1 MATATGGPLNTAKRQ
16 LSAFLCLT
24 RGMSELPS
32 LLLARQHTNA
42 LLPLLKAQLDKLS
55 GRWTEAL
62 LILYAMLL
70 TAGNGK
76 GDTWWRRRI

>member
-1 MATATGGPLNTAKRQ
+1 MRGGPVLRCRFFFFLLMATATGGPLNTAKRQ

-24 RGMSELPS
+24 RGMTELPS

-55 GRWTEAL
+55 GR
-62 LILYAMLL
+62 
-70 TAGNGK
+70 
-76 GDTWWRRRI
+76 